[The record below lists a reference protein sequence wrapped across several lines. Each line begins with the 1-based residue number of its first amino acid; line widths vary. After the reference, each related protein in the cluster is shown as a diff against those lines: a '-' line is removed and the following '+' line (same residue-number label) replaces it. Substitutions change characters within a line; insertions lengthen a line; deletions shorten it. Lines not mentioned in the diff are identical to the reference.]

1 MVGVANARPTRQG
14 VGPPRQVC
22 SLDTAYRSWRSSI
35 PFVHFPGRRSA
46 LVSELDTGTSERSA
60 KGLVAYAELW
70 RHLGDRS
77 AAFVQSDRMA

>member
-1 MVGVANARPTRQG
+1 M
-14 VGPPRQVC
+14 
-22 SLDTAYRSWRSSI
+22 
-35 PFVHFPGRRSA
+35 
-46 LVSELDTGTSERSA
+46 SELDTGTSERSA